1 MDNMWFKFRPDRWIT
16 GDISTVSPEI
26 QGLFVN
32 LCAHYMERRGILSTT
47 EARNRLHEQ
56 LGMCR
61 DKNALDYVFSKFC
74 KISKGRMISIL
85 FLDEQI
91 KHAINKSTLASKAV
105 STRYVA
111 KASKPDVGP
120 MWDRCGTDVKLRTY
134 DNNNMNTNE
143 LDNSHA
149 VEVPDVGPMWDRC
162 EADVESMSNEE
173 KTDVISMSKYKVLK
187 DNYLEHTDVLRTNDQ
202 KTTDVGT
209 YKILDIRNKEKEKIY
224 KKEKNQDK
232 FKIEKAIKNLSD
244 NGRINLDEIEE
255 KYFPGKGT
263 KRVVDEYVDH
273 FFGIGYSYKS
283 DQGILTNF
291 LAWINQL
298 KMVDNFAQNEGKTP
312 TRVKITDEGM
322 KKLTRF
328 LILMGQDSILS
339 RFLSKHTGEE
349 KKSLLSLK
357 IEEYGIR
364 KLVKLIY
371 GYSLLEFESDL
382 GVGTIDHFNKSVSL
396 IKISENEF
404 EQLIAKR
411 KLNLFEKYD

>member
-47 EARNRLHEQ
+47 GARNRLHEQ

-111 KASKPDVGP
+111 KESK
-120 MWDRCGTDVKLRTY
+120 
-134 DNNNMNTNE
+134 
-143 LDNSHA
+143 
-149 VEVPDVGPMWDRC
+149 PDVGPMWDRC

-173 KTDVISMSKYKVLK
+173 KTDVRSMSKYKVLK

-244 NGRINLDEIEE
+244 NGKINLDEIEE

-312 TRVKITDEGM
+312 TRAKITDEGM

>member
-111 KASKPDVGP
+111 KESKPDVGP
-120 MWDRCGTDVKLRTY
+120 MW
-134 DNNNMNTNE
+134 
-143 LDNSHA
+143 A
-149 VEVPDVGPMWDRC
+149 RC

-173 KTDVISMSKYKVLK
+173 KTDVRSMSKYKVLK

-244 NGRINLDEIEE
+244 NGKINLDEIEE

-312 TRVKITDEGM
+312 TRAKITDEGM